1 MSGAVAVIGAGIS
14 GLVAARELQRAGW
27 AVEVFEA
34 ANQPGGHSNTVFVE
48 DDGGR
53 HGVDTGFIV
62 FNERNYPNFERLLGE
77 LRVPTQPAP
86 MHFSVSDD
94 GGDFEWSS
102 RPLGLFAKPGHLV
115 DPRFHRMLADLVRF
129 FREARELLDRDGDS
143 ESLRAFLVSRGYSEY
158 FIERLIIPQ
167 VAAVWSADPEAL
179 WSFPANFLARFLDNH
194 GALQLRGRPRWRSI
208 VGGSRRYVDPL
219 VAPFRDR
226 IRLATPVR
234 ELRRLPDR
242 VELATDLG
250 RRAFD
255 QVVIATHSD
264 QALAMLADPS
274 RAERALL
281 GSLPYQANETVLHTD
296 RSLMPRRRRAWGSWN
311 FHLAGA
317 SVGRTTVTYDMNRLQ
332 RLRAGRRYLVTL
344 NRGEAIDPAQVIFR
358 TSYAHP
364 VYTLEGLRAQRRWA
378 EISGHNRTHYC
389 GAYWGWGFHED
400 GVVSALRACERLGA
414 LARGREIEAAR
425 PPAELAA

>member
-1 MSGAVAVIGAGIS
+1 MSGTVAVIGAGIS

-27 AVEVFEA
+27 EVEVFEA

-208 VGGSRRYVDPL
+208 VGGSRLYVDAL

-226 IRLATPVR
+226 IRLATPVL

-242 VELATDLG
+242 VELSTDLG

-332 RLRAGRRYLVTL
+332 SLRAGRRYLVTL

-364 VYTLEGLRAQRRWA
+364 VYTLEGLRAQRSWA
-378 EISGHNRTHYC
+378 EISGLNRTHYC